1 VRVLASSD
9 LIGNPYNVV
18 NSLGTGVK
26 KFYYEPRNGFMEGPL
41 QGGLGII
48 KGTAGMVGIVGAS
61 GLGSL
66 GKVTN
71 SLNKGILAV
80 SFDKAYIHKKEINDI
95 KHKPTSVLSGMGEG
109 VKGLGT
115 SLFSGVTGVITKPIE
130 GASKSGVTGFF
141 KGAGMGLLGLAIK
154 PVTGVVDLVS
164 KTT

>member
-61 GLGSL
+61 GLGSI

-80 SFDKAYIHKKEINDI
+80 SLDKDYIHKKEINDI
-95 KHKPTSVLSGMGEG
+95 KHKPTGVLSGVGEG
-109 VKGLGT
+109 VKGFGT

-130 GASKSGVTGFF
+130 GASKGGVTGFF
-141 KGAGMGLLGLAIK
+141 KGTGMGLLGLAIK
-154 PVTGVVDLVS
+154 PVTGVIDLVS